1 MVVLDQAGAVARW
14 TSKTCWQ
21 RVTLLVGGVVIAL
34 GILTA
39 YLLRDPRPRFAERRS
54 SLAEVTA
61 SSSTIEHGYVYTPAR
76 LVAKSG
82 LAVDLVVRRA
92 VEDTGRSL
100 PLAVILGGHLAGR
113 EAARMLGDTRGVLVA
128 AVSYPFTGD
137 PRPAATTFLREIP
150 KIRGAFLDTPPA
162 LMLTLDYLL
171 RLPGVDSTRVE
182 GIGVS
187 LGAPFVVVAGALD
200 PRFTRVW
207 AIHGSGGSYAP
218 LEMNMRRSIH
228 FAPAR
233 IAAAAIANVIIAG
246 PRLDP
251 SRWVDRIAPRTF
263 MMVNA
268 TADERMPRAQVE
280 ELFHSAREPK
290 EQIEMSGGHVH
301 GDSATIT
308 RLVHIVMARVRGTAP
323 VAARVN

>member
-1 MVVLDQAGAVARW
+1 MGSW
-14 TSKTCWQ
+14 KSKRIWQ
-21 RVTLLVGGVVIAL
+21 RIALLVGSVVIAL
-34 GILTA
+34 GLATA
-39 YLLRDPRPRFAERRS
+39 WLLRDPMPRFAERRS
-54 SLAEVTA
+54 SLAQAMT
-61 SSSTIEHGYVYTPAR
+61 SRSTIENGYIYTPAR
-76 LVAKSG
+76 LTAKSG

-92 VEDTGRSL
+92 VEDSGRTL
-100 PLAVILGGHLAGR
+100 PLAVILGGHLKGR
-113 EAARMLGDTRGVLVA
+113 EAARMLGDTRGVAVA
-128 AVSYPFTGD
+128 AVGYPFDGD
-137 PRPAATTFLREIP
+137 VRPSAATFLREIP

-171 RLPGVDSTRVE
+171 RLPGIDTTQVE

-207 AIHGSGGSYAP
+207 AIHGSGGSYSP
-218 LEMNMRRSIH
+218 LELNMRRSIH

-233 IAAAAIANVIIAG
+233 VAAAAIADVVIAG

-251 SRWVDRIAPRTF
+251 SRWVGRIAPRTF

-268 TADERMPRAQVE
+268 SADERMPRQQVD
-280 ELFHSAREPK
+280 ELYGRAGKPK
-290 EQIEMSGGHVH
+290 EQIWMAGGHVH

-308 RLVHIVMARVRGTAP
+308 RLVRIVMGRVRRPTELRAEGSASRR
-323 VAARVN
+323 AS

>member
-1 MVVLDQAGAVARW
+1 MGRWKSKRLWKWVAL
-14 TSKTCWQ
+14 S
-21 RVTLLVGGVVIAL
+21 VGGVVLAL

-39 YLLRDPRPRFAERRS
+39 YLLRDPLPRFAERRS
-54 SLAEVTA
+54 SLAEVRTSGA
-61 SSSTIEHGYVYTPAR
+61 ATENGYIYTPAR
-76 LVAKSG
+76 VVAKSG

-92 VEDTGRSL
+92 VEDTGRTL
-100 PLAVILGGHLAGR
+100 PLAVILGGHLTGR

-128 AVSYPFTGD
+128 AVSYPFDGD
-137 PRPAATTFLREIP
+137 VRPAATTFLREIP

-171 RLPGVDSTRVE
+171 RLPGVDTTRVE

-187 LGAPFVVVAGALD
+187 LGAPFAVVAGALD

-218 LEMNMRRSIH
+218 LEMNMRRTIH
-228 FAPAR
+228 FAPVR
-233 IAAAAIANVIIAG
+233 IAAAAIADVIIAG

-268 TADERMPRAQVE
+268 TADERMPHAQVE
-280 ELFHSAREPK
+280 ELFLSARAPK
-290 EQIEMSGGHVH
+290 EQIQMSGGHVH

-308 RLVHIVMARVRGTAP
+308 RLVHIVMSRVREATP
-323 VAARVN
+323 VAMRAS

>member
-1 MVVLDQAGAVARW
+1 MGRWKSKRLWKWVAL
-14 TSKTCWQ
+14 S
-21 RVTLLVGGVVIAL
+21 VGGVVLAL

-39 YLLRDPRPRFAERRS
+39 YLLRDPLPRFAERRS
-54 SLAEVTA
+54 SLAEVRTSGA
-61 SSSTIEHGYVYTPAR
+61 ATENGYIYTPAR
-76 LVAKSG
+76 VVAKSG

-92 VEDTGRSL
+92 VEDTGRTL
-100 PLAVILGGHLAGR
+100 PLAVILGGHLTGR

-128 AVSYPFTGD
+128 AVSYPFDGD
-137 PRPAATTFLREIP
+137 VRPAATTFLREIP

-171 RLPGVDSTRVE
+171 RLPGVDTTRVE

-187 LGAPFVVVAGALD
+187 LGAPFAVVAGALD

-218 LEMNMRRSIH
+218 LEMNMRRTIH
-228 FAPAR
+228 FAPVR
-233 IAAAAIANVIIAG
+233 IAAAVIADVIIAG

-280 ELFHSAREPK
+280 ELFLSARAPK
-290 EQIEMSGGHVH
+290 EQIQMSGGHVH

-308 RLVHIVMARVRGTAP
+308 RLVHIVMSRVREATP
-323 VAARVN
+323 VAMRAS

>member
-1 MVVLDQAGAVARW
+1 VVL
-14 TSKTCWQ
+14 
-21 RVTLLVGGVVIAL
+21 AL

-39 YLLRDPRPRFAERRS
+39 YLLRDPLPRFAERRS
-54 SLAEVTA
+54 SLADVQT
-61 SSSTIEHGYVYTPAR
+61 SGSTTENGYIYTPAR
-76 LVAKSG
+76 VVAKSG

-92 VEDTGRSL
+92 VEDTGRTL
-100 PLAVILGGHLAGR
+100 PLAVILGGHLTGR

-128 AVSYPFTGD
+128 AVSYPFDGD
-137 PRPAATTFLREIP
+137 VRPAATTFLREIP

-171 RLPGVDSTRVE
+171 RLPGVDTTRVE

-187 LGAPFVVVAGALD
+187 LGAPFAVVAGALD

-218 LEMNMRRSIH
+218 LEMNMRRTIH
-228 FAPAR
+228 FAPVR
-233 IAAAAIANVIIAG
+233 IAAAAIADVIIAG

-280 ELFHSAREPK
+280 ELFLSARAPK
-290 EQIEMSGGHVH
+290 EQIQMSGGHVH

-308 RLVHIVMARVRGTAP
+308 RLVHIVMSRVREATP
-323 VAARVN
+323 VAMRAS